1 VTRHALQRPEAD
13 VTLGSAHHLRL
24 TAGTLAKRRA
34 KHKAQP
40 PGRFAGGTYEE
51 LAAAREGGQ
60 LDGMHAT
67 VSALHEQLADAEAR
81 VGAKGPP
88 SDQCMSSLVNMLTAM
103 QGVGPPGMGGSGAAP
118 TQPSAA

>member
-1 VTRHALQRPEAD
+1 MTI
-13 VTLGSAHHLRL
+13 GSAHHLRL

-34 KHKAQP
+34 KHVAQP
-40 PGRFAGGTYEE
+40 PGRFAAGTYEE

-67 VSALHEQLADAEAR
+67 VSALHQQLADAEAR

-118 TQPSAA
+118 AQPSAA